1 MLASCFP
8 FIVDLCIQSWEEW
21 DHGIMMIQQLV
32 VSTAS
37 FAGCIQSLSPLL
49 APPPIPPAISTS
61 VSGVLRFFP
70 VKRLES
76 LGCLQFWALQPST
89 TGNLGQFVW
98 YAANPGLHIPGN
110 MKAIELS
117 IYLSTYL
124 SILLS
129 IYLSIYRSIYLS
141 INQSIYQYTYTFM
154 IYIHMMV
161 DWDIVMNTGNKIITK
176 PWICWENHELPK
188 GSTPKPGWTGGCP
201 PFHPQIKIVGYN
213 ASFS

>member
-1 MLASCFP
+1 MTSEGMLASCFP
-8 FIVDLCIQSWEEW
+8 FTVDLCIQSWEEW

-37 FAGCIQSLSPLL
+37 FAGCMQSLSPLL
-49 APPPIPPAISTS
+49 APPPIPLAISTS

-117 IYLSTYL
+117 IYLSI
-124 SILLS
+124 SLS
-129 IYLSIYRSIYLS
+129 IYLSLSLCLSVCLSIYLVIYLSICLSIYLFIYLSIYLS
-141 INQSIYQYTYTFM
+141 SCLSIHPSIYLSVYLSIDLSVYLS
-154 IYIHMMV
+154 
-161 DWDIVMNTGNKIITK
+161 
-176 PWICWENHELPK
+176 ICL
-188 GSTPKPGWTGGCP
+188 S
-201 PFHPQIKIVGYN
+201 I
-213 ASFS
+213 